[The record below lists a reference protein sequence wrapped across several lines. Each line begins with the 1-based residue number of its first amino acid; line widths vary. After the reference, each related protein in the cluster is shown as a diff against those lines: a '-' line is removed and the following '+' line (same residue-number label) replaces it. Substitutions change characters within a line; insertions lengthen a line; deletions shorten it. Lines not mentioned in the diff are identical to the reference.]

1 MFNTY
6 YLNNSGSRW
15 VLRNNQNKNIS
26 VSIEIDNKIYVRK
39 AKYFYSFGNF
49 AGVAVSF
56 KGKIYKTL
64 EFKLLEF

>member
-1 MFNTY
+1 MFHTY

-15 VLRNNQNKNIS
+15 VNRNIENKNIS
-26 VSIEIDNKIYVRK
+26 VSFELDGITYIRR

-56 KGKIYKTL
+56 NNKIYKTL
-64 EFKLLEF
+64 NFKLLEF